1 MRFRKLLNVIIMTIC
16 LFHFC
21 ETVFCADDTQA
32 KSINLIN
39 ANKIID
45 DLKAEIVKNPKDIE
59 NRIDL
64 GVFYFQLQEYEKAK
78 QLFEEVLK
86 IDPNNA
92 LAHYDLGK
100 ALIVQGDED
109 GGITECEKSLELG
122 FDDINVYR
130 TLSVEYFNKRELKKA
145 LKMYENI
152 KRLEPKD
159 DMAYYACGII
169 YIGLRNGWKAR
180 EEFKKAVEINPNNT
194 EAHYELGWLYVGY
207 DREYAEKELR
217 RVLELNPNHEGAR
230 KELKK
235 LEASK

>member
-1 MRFRKLLNVIIMTIC
+1 MKTKLVVNIII
-16 LFHFC
+16 L
-21 ETVFCADDTQA
+21 VFAIF
-32 KSINLIN
+32 SNLELYSEEINIIS

-45 DLKAEIVKNPKDIE
+45 ELKEKIENNPSDIE

-64 GVFYFQLQEYEKAK
+64 GIFYFQLQEYEKAK

-100 ALIVQGDED
+100 ALIVQGDKD
-109 GGITECEKSLELG
+109 KGITECEKSLELG

-169 YIGLRNGWKAR
+169 YMGLKNGWKAR

-194 EAHYELGWLYVGY
+194 EAHYELGWLYTDY
-207 DREYAEKELR
+207 DVEYAKKELQK
-217 RVLELNPNHEGAR
+217 VLELDPNHEGAK
-230 KELKK
+230 KELKRLTAK
-235 LEASK
+235 